1 MGSTGH
7 IQNPVHR
14 RLEPWAALVVALLS
28 IVCLLFWASV
38 FVDALRRATGWELG
52 RPMLFLVGGLLVSAG
67 LAGSGVAARLAWV
80 WPSRSRLMIL
90 AATLGLVVT
99 FFGGFLTV
107 SAFSFYPTPRV
118 EIDQEHE
125 SSVGRSEAVA
135 GSAGGLA
142 VGTRGSTS
150 LAR

>member
-7 IQNPVHR
+7 IQNPARR
-14 RLEPWAALVVALLS
+14 RLEPWAALVVAMLS
-28 IVCLLFWASV
+28 IVCLLFWSSL

-107 SAFSFYPTPRV
+107 SAFSTPRV
-118 EIDQEHE
+118 EIDQERE

-142 VGTRGSTS
+142 VGARGSTS